1 MIFSACGSL
10 VTLEIAPKSIPST
23 NRDGSLEESE
33 SAVSFEIGIDD
44 PVSNGTEKGS
54 ESFSVRGVSRRDSLA
69 KYAAAF
75 F

>member
-1 MIFSACGSL
+1 MWYARHAGDRAKINSKY
-10 VTLEIAPKSIPST
+10 KS
-23 NRDGSLEESE
+23 RRQLEEFE

>member
-1 MIFSACGSL
+1 MIFSACGTL

-23 NRDGSLEESE
+23 NRDGGLEESK

-54 ESFSVRGVSRRDSLA
+54 ESFSVYAPWRRRYSRFTCAR
-69 KYAAAF
+69 
-75 F
+75 